1 MSFRPPERLADR
13 VRRTVPEIC
22 YSSTLT
28 LIRGAITDSS
38 ERIGVVGGFQ
48 APAIRVGRYS

>member
-22 YSSTLT
+22 YSGTLT

>member
-22 YSSTLT
+22 YSSTFT

-38 ERIGVVGGFQ
+38 ERIGLSEGFQ

>member
-1 MSFRPPERLADR
+1 MSFRPPEHLADR
-13 VRRTVPEIC
+13 VQRTVPEIC

-38 ERIGVVGGFQ
+38 ERIGLSEGFQ